1 MTTDINRR
9 HVPVLSQDVIRY
21 LGVREGGTYLDC
33 TLGLAGHASQIA
45 RLLGSSG
52 HLIGFDRDPKA
63 LELAGE
69 RLKALREELGASMP
83 KVTLIG
89 EAFSS
94 VGEHVEPGSLD
105 GLLADFGVSS
115 MQIDEAERGFSFQA
129 DGPLDMRQDTRQGLT
144 AAQVV
149 NEMDESDLA
158 NLIYEYGEE
167 RRSRRIAR
175 AIVRARP
182 VTTTGHLARVVA
194 GSAPAIKNERIHPA
208 TRTFQALRIHVNR
221 ELDEIQK
228 LLEAAPRLLKPSGSA
243 GPDSNTAGRLVVIS
257 FHSLE
262 DRIAKDV
269 LRERAAQG
277 VWTILT
283 RKPVVA
289 GELETDHNPRARSAK
304 LRAAEMGNDKE
315 FEKRPEFRDVGSGV
329 QRTGFSQ
336 LSGKKPGKSSQG
348 QNAGPK
354 SKAASKKKKRLR
366 D

>member
-1 MTTDINRR
+1 MTELSNPR

-21 LGVREGGTYLDC
+21 LALSEQTAREGGTYCDC
-33 TLGLAGHASQIA
+33 TIGLAGHASHIA
-45 RLLGSSG
+45 RLLGPSG

-63 LELAGE
+63 LELARE
-69 RLKALREELGASMP
+69 RLKALAEELGERMP

-89 EAFSS
+89 EAFSK
-94 VGEHVEPGSLD
+94 VAEYVEPGSLD

-129 DGPLDMRQDTRQGLT
+129 DGPLDMRQDTRQSLT

-182 VTTTGHLARVVA
+182 VTTTGQLARIVA
-194 GSAPAIKNERIHPA
+194 GSAPALKSERIHPA

-221 ELDEIQK
+221 ELDEIRQ
-228 LLEAAPRLLKPSGSA
+228 LLEAAPMLLKPS
-243 GPDSNTAGRLVVIS
+243 GRLVVIS

-269 LRERAAQG
+269 LKELGAKG
-277 VWTILT
+277 IWTVLT
-283 RKPVVA
+283 RKPVIA
-289 GELETDHNPRARSAK
+289 DEEETDRNPRARSAK
-304 LRAAEMGNDKE
+304 LRAAEKTEPGRVGAKQEYQDQ
-315 FEKRPEFRDVGSGV
+315 GSGR
-329 QRTGFSQ
+329 QLTGFEQ
-336 LSGKKPGKSSQG
+336 LATTKKSKERSKQHSGKKP
-348 QNAGPK
+348 
-354 SKAASKKKKRLR
+354 RLR
-366 D
+366 K